1 MLLSLLR
8 VRDSALQQNI
18 AMEISDEL
26 GGLPLAL
33 SQMAGYMRTHGYSMS
48 RFLKFYQTEGT
59 ADALS
64 GSTADA
70 LSGSTTS
77 LNHFQYKQTL
87 ETVWQISLTTLSDR
101 AKGLIVLC
109 AFLDPSEIAESLFT
123 EGSVYLDGCDHL
135 KDLRM

>member
-8 VRDSALQQNI
+8 VGDSASQQNI
-18 AMEISDEL
+18 AKEISDEL

-64 GSTADA
+64 GST
-70 LSGSTTS
+70 TS

-87 ETVWQISLTTLSDR
+87 ETVWQISFTSLSDR
-101 AKGLIVLC
+101 AKGLIGLC
-109 AFLDPSEIAESLFT
+109 AFLDPSEIAESFFT

-135 KDLRM
+135 KDTRM